1 MVVMEMKLLLR
12 RVVLLRTGLG
22 DLRLPV
28 GAHVGPDAPRG
39 GIHASEPAV
48 AVLHRAQD
56 VDD

>member
-1 MVVMEMKLLLR
+1 MEMKLLLR